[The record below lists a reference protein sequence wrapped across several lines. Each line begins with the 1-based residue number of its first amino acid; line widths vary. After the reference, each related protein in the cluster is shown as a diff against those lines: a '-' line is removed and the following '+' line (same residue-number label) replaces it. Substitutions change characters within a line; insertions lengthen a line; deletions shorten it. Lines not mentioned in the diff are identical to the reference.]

1 MHMEANTTNDTL
13 LSVRN
18 LQVDF
23 RSGKKSY
30 VTAVSHVSF
39 DLHAG
44 EVLGIVGESGCGK
57 SVTANSIMRL
67 LPKETA
73 LIRDGEILFKG
84 KDILK
89 MNDAELRDLRG
100 KHIGMIFQEPMSSLN
115 PVYRIEH
122 QMTEMLKAHRH
133 LNHAEAHE
141 ECLKNLEAIGIPD
154 PARVLQQYPHQLSG
168 GMRQRIM
175 IAMVLSVRPE
185 IIIADEP
192 TTALDVTIQGQI
204 LDLLIQLREKY
215 GTAIII
221 ITHDMGVVAEIAD
234 RVLIMYGGNVMET
247 GSATQI
253 FDDPTHPYTKGLLRS
268 IPHLDRDEDV
278 LYTIKG
284 TVPALKDMPK
294 GCHFCTRCELC
305 QPDCLAAPPE
315 LRGTNGHLAACYH
328 LEKLPE

>member
-1 MHMEANTTNDTL
+1 METNTTNETL

-133 LNHAEAHE
+133 LSHAEAHA
-141 ECLKNLEAIGIPD
+141 ECLKNLEAVGIPD

-294 GCHFCTRCELC
+294 GCHFCTRCDLC

-315 LRGTNGHLAACYH
+315 LCGINGHLAACYH

>member
-67 LPKETA
+67 LPKETT
-73 LIRDGEILFKG
+73 LIRNGEILFKG
-84 KDILK
+84 NDILK

-115 PVYRIEH
+115 PVYRIEQ

-133 LNHAEAHE
+133 LSHAEAHE
-141 ECLKNLEAIGIPD
+141 ECLKNLEAVGIPD

-215 GTAIII
+215 GTSIII

-247 GSATQI
+247 GSAAQI
-253 FDDPTHPYTKGLLRS
+253 FDHPAHPYTKGLLRS

-294 GCHFCTRCELC
+294 GCHFCTRCEFC
-305 QPDCLAAPPE
+305 QPDCLKAPPE
-315 LRGTNGHLAACYH
+315 LRGANGHLAACYH
-328 LEKLPE
+328 LD

>member
-1 MHMEANTTNDTL
+1 MEANTTNDTL

-39 DLHAG
+39 NLHAG

-67 LPKETA
+67 LPKETT
-73 LIRDGEILFKG
+73 LIRNGEILFKG
-84 KDILK
+84 NDILK

-115 PVYRIEH
+115 PVYRIEQ
-122 QMTEMLKAHRH
+122 QMTEMLKAHQH
-133 LNHAEAHE
+133 LSHAEAHE
-141 ECLKNLEAIGIPD
+141 ECLKNLEAVGIPD

-215 GTAIII
+215 GTSIII

-247 GSATQI
+247 GSAAQI
-253 FDDPTHPYTKGLLRS
+253 FDHPAHPYTKGLLRS

-294 GCHFCTRCELC
+294 GCHFCTRCEFC